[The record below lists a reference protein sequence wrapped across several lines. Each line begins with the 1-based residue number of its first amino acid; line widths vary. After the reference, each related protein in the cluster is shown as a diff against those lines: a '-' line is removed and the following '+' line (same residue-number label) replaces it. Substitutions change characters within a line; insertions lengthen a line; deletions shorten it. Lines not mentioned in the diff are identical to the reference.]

1 MATKRFKELKNLTP
15 LELVT
20 RVRETEGE
28 LFQVR
33 MKKVTGQLKD
43 TAQIWRLRKDIA
55 RMKMLQAS
63 ASVEA
68 GKSSEKAA
76 R

>member
-1 MATKRFKELKNLTP
+1 VATKRFKELKNLTSG
-15 LELVT
+15 ELVT
-20 RVRETEGE
+20 KVRETEGE

-43 TAQIWRLRKDIA
+43 TAQLWRLRKDLA
-55 RMKMLQAS
+55 RMKMLQAHES
-63 ASVEA
+63 AKAVKISD
-68 GKSSEKAA
+68 KAA